1 MKADPSKLFPPEPAE
16 PTARKEFSWLLM
28 VVILLMGIMVWWA
41 WGYTDDEGGGFNGL
55 VYEPY
60 HSTNQLAD
68 FLPKGEGDLILA
80 KGKSVYA
87 KICAPC
93 HMDAGTGDPTRFIPP
108 LAGSEWVTAP
118 GANRIIRIVLNGL
131 NGPITVK
138 GQQYSGTAM
147 LAWKDTLSDEEIAAV
162 LTYTRSQWGNK
173 ASAVKPEQVKK
184 VRAATADRSDNW
196 SPDELLK
203 MPDSD

>member
-1 MKADPSKLFPPEPAE
+1 MKREPTQPLPPESAE
-16 PTARKEFSWLLM
+16 PTARVAPSGLLM
-28 VVILLMGIMVWWA
+28 VVLGLLGVMVFWA
-41 WGYTDDEGGGFNGL
+41 SGYVDDHGGRFDSL
-55 VYEPY
+55 VYEPFQ
-60 HSTNQLAD
+60 STNDLND
-68 FLPKGEGDLILA
+68 FIPKGEGDLIIA
-80 KGKSVYA
+80 RGKSVYT

-108 LAGSEWVTAP
+108 LAGSEWVNAA
-118 GANRIIRIVLNGL
+118 GANRTIRIVLNGL

-147 LAWKDTLSDEEIAAV
+147 LAWRDSLSDEDIAAA

-173 ASAVKPEQVKK
+173 APAVKPEQVKK
-184 VRAATADRSDNW
+184 IRTATADRSDNW

-203 MPDSD
+203 MPESD